1 VGGLMD
7 GYGGR
12 FEGSK
17 GVHDPLMARVVVLE
31 QGEGAVLPR
40 RDAPTRVA
48 IVSCDLLG
56 MHREVTARVRERAA
70 AQGIAPE
77 GVVLAATHDHAG
89 PHGLRGGMFSSLNE
103 ELATALV
110 EKVSG
115 AIAEAAL
122 ALRPATLSLQDWA
135 RLYRAYRQATEQAAE

>member
-1 VGGLMD
+1 MTTLRAGAAVADIPPPAGGLMD

-17 GVHDPLMARVVVLE
+17 GAHDPLMARAVVLE
-31 QGEGAVLPR
+31 QANEGAASS
-40 RDAPTRVA
+40 APTRVA
-48 IVSCDLLG
+48 IVSCDLLW

-77 GVVLAATHDHAG
+77 GVVVAATHDHAG
-89 PHGLRGGMFSSLNE
+89 PHGLRGGMFSRLNE
-103 ELATALV
+103 ELAAALV

-115 AIAEAAL
+115 AMPRSE
-122 ALRPATLSLQDWA
+122 
-135 RLYRAYRQATEQAAE
+135 